1 MKAITQTDSGIDES
15 VLRLRD
21 TPRTFWWIL
30 GVCLVILSIIW
41 LLVPWEWSTI
51 DDPGFV
57 LGLQQRIA
65 EHGFLGGQASSLQS
79 MFASDI
85 DWGLFRPSYW
95 AYPGLFYLLPVE
107 LAHLVRLFMLLVAI
121 AGPLVFMRRRGASSI
136 SLIAAGLVLVT
147 ASSGLIVGLEFTS
160 LQELSGAAFVGLGFV
175 FPRAAARLTLWTIAA
190 WFKAPFAWL
199 LIGYAIPL
207 WRRGQRASAILSASL
222 GLGTIVLAA
231 AMARNGDYTA
241 RFYRNSIGLILDAVL
256 SNGPKFFE
264 LPTLLVLVAFA
275 WWVLLA
281 RPQLRFD
288 AMTITLLIAV
298 LGYSANLISWTVS
311 GYYIGPVILLLGI
324 LLVSTLG
331 VQRQLNK
338 PRLAAA
344 LAMPLI
350 IAAWITSTSVGKVFT
365 ANEAIVQA
373 RDCLLGL
380 PTQSNTALSG
390 DLTYVATLEGAD
402 RLSQIATLSNSS
414 WQGSVTF
421 VDVGSPALP
430 QGTTHYLWVSSKTP
444 TDGLLPFGKLQCSTP
459 LVTVVTLANP

>member
-1 MKAITQTDSGIDES
+1 MPSG
-15 VLRLRD
+15 
-21 TPRTFWWIL
+21 
-30 GVCLVILSIIW
+30 C
-41 LLVPWEWSTI
+41 
-51 DDPGFV
+51 
-57 LGLQQRIA
+57 
-65 EHGFLGGQASSLQS
+65 
-79 MFASDI
+79 
-85 DWGLFRPSYW
+85 
-95 AYPGLFYLLPVE
+95 
-107 LAHLVRLFMLLVAI
+107 
-121 AGPLVFMRRRGASSI
+121 
-136 SLIAAGLVLVT
+136 
-147 ASSGLIVGLEFTS
+147 
-160 LQELSGAAFVGLGFV
+160 
-175 FPRAAARLTLWTIAA
+175 RAAARLTLWTIAA

-281 RPQLRFD
+281 RPQVRFD

-311 GYYIGPVILLLGI
+311 GYYIGPVILSLGI

-331 VQRQLNK
+331 AQRQLNK

-344 LAMPLI
+344 LALPLI
-350 IAAWITSTSVGKVFT
+350 IAAWITSTSVGKVLT

-414 WQGSVTF
+414 WQRSVTF

-430 QGTTHYLWVSSKTP
+430 QGATHYLWVSSKTP
-444 TDGLLPFGKLQCSTP
+444 TDGPLPFGKIQCSSP